1 MEWTDIYT
9 LEERLDGLLDKD
21 ALHYPQREDIV
32 IKRFFSPEGVY
43 GRIYWS
49 GKEWDAAEQPV
60 WDRRARHGVTRG
72 SRAGKFCNGFYER
85 NTLIMPKQEYEG
97 HGTVYISNASVRS
110 DRMPQR
116 LRMLKEAGVRWL
128 QLPEA
133 ALELLMAYGDGD
145 ALSGLGLTY
154 MEAINC
160 RNAELCREAE
170 EAFGCPV
177 AAVWT
182 SPLLGHYAYAER
194 VSEKPSFIE
203 GQIAIEEDGGRTF
216 VSALKNS
223 VTRLRH
229 YKADLWAADAAAGT
243 VRIGD
248 VALPKETLYFPAEII
263 NEKTGR
269 IVLQMEASVDGDGK
283 IRIHFGIRPS
293 YWGWR
298 GELERMYRERLEGL
312 LGMPLEISY
321 KHTKG
326 WLPEREGA

>member
-1 MEWTDIYT
+1 MKKKSDCVYQPVNIYT

-32 IKRFFSPEGVY
+32 IKRFFSLEGVY

-110 DRMPQR
+110 DRMLQR

-128 QLPEA
+128 QLP
-133 ALELLMAYGDGD
+133 
-145 ALSGLGLTY
+145 
-154 MEAINC
+154 
-160 RNAELCREAE
+160 
-170 EAFGCPV
+170 
-177 AAVWT
+177 
-182 SPLLGHYAYAER
+182 
-194 VSEKPSFIE
+194 
-203 GQIAIEEDGGRTF
+203 
-216 VSALKNS
+216 
-223 VTRLRH
+223 
-229 YKADLWAADAAAGT
+229 DAAAGT